1 MGHRSKKGMRVLPLC
16 TVALMAA
23 ASVSTLLSGAS
34 PAVNAATAAPA
45 RTGDYEINGR
55 EYERDGIIYDVPN
68 ENEASRDATVVRFPN
83 HAVIPSYID
92 VDGVR
97 YTVREIRKGA
107 AQTDIDD
114 PDGWVTLPPT
124 LRRARLTKP
133 VIKSNPSYDYLA
145 RCYGVHNVVVTDLD
159 SFLNM
164 ENFSQQVTRDGSAGA
179 VSELK
184 GNWRLYLNGEE
195 LKNYDYMYPEGSTM
209 GTSLVGLLGV
219 RSITVPASD
228 TIRKTPL
235 YRNNVVTVNKN
246 PLPVR
251 LQFKADKGYDLRYYG
266 LMADTLVLPRDM
278 TEFKG
283 IGNLCNDRFF
293 IPVPF
298 KGVVW
303 PDSLRMLGTTVGL
316 SGIRIEDLPTTVVQA
331 GNDLASDI
339 CEFSV
344 GDTVTIPTRL
354 MRLENVNFKPVYGTG
369 AVKRFNVEDSP
380 EPLYISWKINFE
392 KVSDEPVFYLGRNIA
407 TKDKDSYFVAEVP
420 KNRATVILGAGVSQ
434 IPFRLP
440 IRLRDPSSNRFAA
453 PRYLECRGLT
463 PPEFPVERPEIL
475 DWSSETILKVPE
487 AAVEAYRSHPV
498 WRQFRTIQTTAADQI
513 QMEREVV
520 SERWISLD
528 GRMLTAPD
536 AGKINI
542 QVTTCSDGATVAR
555 KVAVP
560 VK

>member
-1 MGHRSKKGMRVLPLC
+1 MRGMRLLPAGLAFY
-16 TVALMAA
+16 TYIALLI
-23 ASVSTLLSGAS
+23 LLFGHFLEL
-34 PAVNAATAAPA
+34 NAALSKPPQK
-45 RTGDYEINGR
+45 GDYEINGR
-55 EYERDGIIYDVPN
+55 EYEQDGIIYDVPK
-68 ENEASRDATVVRFPN
+68 ENEASRDAAVVYFPN
-83 HAVIPSYID
+83 RAVIPSYID

-97 YTVREIRKGA
+97 YTVREIRRGA

-114 PDGWVTLPPT
+114 PDSWVTLPPT
-124 LRRARLTKP
+124 LRRAELSKP
-133 VIKSNPSYDYLA
+133 VYGYDDTNYVNYLHHSL
-145 RCYGVHNVVVTDLD
+145 GVHNVSVTDLD

-164 ENFSQQVTRDGSAGA
+164 EIFDQKVSKDGCAYA
-179 VSELK
+179 LSELK
-184 GNWRLYLNGEE
+184 GNWKLYLNGEE

-235 YRNNVVTVNKN
+235 YRNNVLTVNKN

-283 IGNLCNDRFF
+283 FGNLCNDRFF

-316 SGIRIEDLPTTVVQA
+316 SGIRIEDLPATVVQA

-344 GDTVTIPTRL
+344 GDTVTIPTRF

-369 AVKRFNVEDSP
+369 AVKRFNVEDSG

-392 KVSDEPVFYLGRNIA
+392 KVSDEPVFYLGRTIA

-487 AAVEAYRSHPV
+487 AALEAYRSHPV
-498 WRQFRTIQTTAADQI
+498 WRQFRTIETTAANQI

-528 GRMLTAPD
+528 GRTLTVPET
-536 AGKINI
+536 GRINI
-542 QVTTCSDGATVAR
+542 QVTTYSDGTTVSR

-560 VK
+560 AK